1 MTCAGLDPRIEG
13 LILIFPFFKEGVRL
27 KIAEF
32 KLERTLARF
41 QNEVEYDLSAS
52 GIYPM
57 FIREI
62 LTPEEMVDVYN
73 NLHLKYVH
81 TAGTRHL
88 REAVASFYE
97 GMDPKSVFMTNGSA
111 EALYLLAWSLIDP
124 GDEIAFML
132 PNFMLLSQVA
142 EANGAC
148 VRNFTLDPSQNWSL
162 DVESLKSAVTPRTKL
177 ICVCNPNNPTGTV
190 LSKDQMQEVVRIAE
204 TVGAYILSDEVYRGA
219 EQGEEMTPSFWG
231 LYDKVIVISGLSKS
245 FGLPGLRIGWI
256 AGPQEIVEKAWF
268 YHDYL
273 STTVTTFSD
282 MLATRA
288 LQPEMRNRIFRRNRE
303 IVRQNLETFTGW
315 VQSHK
320 GVLSFTPPQAGCFAF
335 VRFDLPV
342 SSWDLVMDM
351 VKKDSVFVIPGS
363 CFGIERHL
371 RMNFGV
377 ERTFLERGLE
387 RVDRTLARFRK

>member
-1 MTCAGLDPRIEG
+1 
-13 LILIFPFFKEGVRL
+13 L

-52 GIYPM
+52 GIYPL

-62 LTPEEMVDVYN
+62 LSPEEMEEVYN

-81 TAGTRHL
+81 TAGTKHL
-88 REAVASFYE
+88 RQAVSTFYE
-97 GMDPKSVFMTNGSA
+97 GMDPNCVFMTNGSA
-111 EALYLLAWSLIDP
+111 EALYLLAWSLIEP
-124 GDEIAFML
+124 GDEVAFML
-132 PNFMLLSQVA
+132 PNFMLLSHVV
-142 EANGAC
+142 EANGAV
-148 VRNFTLDPSQNWSL
+148 VRNFTLDPAKKWSL
-162 DVESLKSAVTPRTKL
+162 DVESLKAAVTPKTKL

-190 LSKDQMQEVVRIAE
+190 LSREHMAEVVKVAE
-204 TVGAYILSDEVYRGA
+204 SVGAYVLSDEVYRGA
-219 EQGEEMTPSFWG
+219 EQSDDMTPTFWG

-245 FGLPGLRIGWI
+245 FGLPGLRVGWI
-256 AGPQEIVEKAWF
+256 AGPRDIVEKAWF

-288 LQPEMRNRIFRRNRE
+288 LQPEMRDRIFRRNRE
-303 IVRQNLETFTGW
+303 IVRQNLATFTDW
-315 VQSHK
+315 VNSNK

-335 VRFDLPV
+335 VKFDLPV
-342 SSWDLVMDM
+342 TSWDLVMDM
-351 VKKDSVFVIPGS
+351 VKNDSVFVIPGS
-363 CFGIERHL
+363 CFGIEGHL

-377 ERTFLERGLE
+377 EKNFLARGLE
-387 RVDRTLARFRK
+387 RIDRTLARYAR